1 MAGLRFDRQLQPD
14 DLSPL
19 ALGVIANADGL
30 IAGTGRVGWDEA
42 GVTSSG
48 VLETEEFDFAAAFGP
63 VRGASGRIVFTD
75 LLSLTTAPDQRLSIG
90 SVNPGVEVTDGT
102 LDFALRDWTLLSVEG
117 GRWPFMG
124 GELILR
130 EIDLNFGISEQRRYV
145 FEIVGLDAGVFVEQ
159 MDIGNLAATGIFDG
173 TVPIVFDASGNG
185 RIDEG
190 ELVSR
195 APGGNISYV
204 GELTY
209 EDLSPMAD
217 FAFDALRSLDY
228 SRMRLVMEGPLTG
241 EIVTRVRF
249 DGISQGEGTASNFIT
264 RRLARLPLRFR
275 INIRAQFYQL
285 INSMKSLYDPAA
297 VRDPRELGLLSDD
310 GSRLIRREIT
320 GEEAGPEDD
329 PDDPFAAEVTIQEQ
343 ESE

>member
-1 MAGLRFDRQLQPD
+1 
-14 DLSPL
+14 
-19 ALGVIANADGL
+19 
-30 IAGTGRVGWDEA
+30 
-42 GVTSSG
+42 
-48 VLETEEFDFAAAFGP
+48 
-63 VRGASGRIVFTD
+63 
-75 LLSLTTAPDQRLSIG
+75 
-90 SVNPGVEVTDGT
+90 
-102 LDFALRDWTLLSVEG
+102 
-117 GRWPFMG
+117 
-124 GELILR
+124 
-130 EIDLNFGISEQRRYV
+130 
-145 FEIVGLDAGVFVEQ
+145 
-159 MDIGNLAATGIFDG
+159 
-173 TVPIVFDASGNG
+173 
-185 RIDEG
+185 
-190 ELVSR
+190 
-195 APGGNISYV
+195 
-204 GELTY
+204 
-209 EDLSPMAD
+209 MAD